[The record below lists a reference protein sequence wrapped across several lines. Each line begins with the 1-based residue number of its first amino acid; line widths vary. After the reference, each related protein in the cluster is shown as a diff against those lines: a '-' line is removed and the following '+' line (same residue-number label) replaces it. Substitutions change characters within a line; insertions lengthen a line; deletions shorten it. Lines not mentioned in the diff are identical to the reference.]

1 MLEETLQIALRMWA
15 GNTEPYNGR
24 YCHLVEPI
32 NVPNSV
38 QRPHPPTRIG
48 GGGERK
54 TLRLVA
60 RYGDACNLFADPPSL
75 PHKLDVLR
83 AHCEAEGRPYGEI
96 EKTTLERLTLSRTA
110 APGAYTPN
118 QSIEHFQQLDEL
130 GIDQAVIGLPNV
142 LDDRV
147 FDLLG
152 SEIVPAVKKLV
163 PAGRTA
169 GE

>member
-1 MLEETLQIALRMWA
+1 METPATSSLILPACRTSSTCFALIARLK
-15 GNTEPYNGR
+15 GGLTERSRRRPWNASP
-24 YCHLVEPI
+24 CPEP
-32 NVPNSV
+32 
-38 QRPHPPTRIG
+38 
-48 GGGERK
+48 
-54 TLRLVA
+54 
-60 RYGDACNLFADPPSL
+60 
-75 PHKLDVLR
+75 
-83 AHCEAEGRPYGEI
+83 
-96 EKTTLERLTLSRTA
+96 A